1 MVVSPDARLFRHFG
15 STSDSIVN
23 DFEDLFALGSGEG
36 KSRGTDPF
44 GTEATYLDSEFDV
57 LNELNMDIEMKQ
69 RGEPAIDFACLVP
82 FARAG
87 QIPAVLIFSGECD
100 ATAGD
105 PTVDAENGAFEN
117 EVINTGKDGVAI
129 ANEGAN

>member
-44 GTEATYLDSEFDV
+44 GTEATFLDSEFDV
-57 LNELNMDIEMKQ
+57 LNEFNMDIEMKQ

-82 FARAG
+82 FALTG
-87 QIPAVLIFSGECD
+87 QIPQLLIFTGECD
-100 ATAGD
+100 PPSAD
-105 PTVDAENGAFEN
+105 P
-117 EVINTGKDGVAI
+117 
-129 ANEGAN
+129 